1 MNNKHQE
8 LIEGKV
14 AELLQKQVSFDTEEG
29 KQKFVLSQRI
39 VFELPKILQE
49 TIDTVL
55 EEEREE
61 KRSLYQGLQMM
72 FEQYCPNGNHEFMM
86 AGENAETLLEQF
98 YYLRCSCDDSP
109 EHQEFDG
116 HTRYC
121 EALTNKAEERTVSQ
135 DYQKEVKK
143 VEDAIAFIK
152 KYRQNPT

>member
-8 LIEGKV
+8 LIDKKV
-14 AELLQKQVSFDTEEG
+14 AELFDFDFYTDGGNIGVKEVEPW
-29 KQKFVLSQRI
+29 LR
-39 VFELPKILQE
+39 KILQD

-55 EEEREE
+55 EDEREE